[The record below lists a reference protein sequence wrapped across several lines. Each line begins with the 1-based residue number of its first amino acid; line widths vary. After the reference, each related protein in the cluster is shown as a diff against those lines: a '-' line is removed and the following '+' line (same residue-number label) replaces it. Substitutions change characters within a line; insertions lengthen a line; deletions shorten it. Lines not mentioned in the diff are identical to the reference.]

1 MRREFVRCGPVSG
14 DADHAGL
21 VHLVVEQRRGV
32 GRRPLRDPFAAALGA
47 GGVGPGRQAAAD
59 RDEVER
65 RGQGR
70 TVRRLR
76 RQRHLP
82 ALRRPHVRGLQGIL
96 QGPLCLS
103 YISSFYNTQKFEK
116 KLRPVYP
123 LDSSYGYIKSNQ
135 IKFICSKHIT
145 FQCSK

>member
-1 MRREFVRCGPVSG
+1 MRRERVRCGPVSG

-32 GRRPLRDPFAAALGA
+32 GRRPLRDPVAAALGA

-103 YISSFYNTQKFEK
+103 YVSSFYNTRLCLMCVDDRILYILLQVMTV
-116 KLRPVYP
+116 PVA
-123 LDSSYGYIKSNQ
+123 
-135 IKFICSKHIT
+135 
-145 FQCSK
+145 